1 MRLAMALLA
10 SGSLLVSAALA
21 QDQQAGNEASTNADE
36 TFKKLVEK
44 CDNTDALMLRARIRL
59 QLGRTTDTA
68 RDAASK
74 LMDQG
79 LSQCGD
85 GKIDEA
91 KTTLA
96 EALKVAEAGVTE
108 KLDQSTSKVAQNTE
122 SQPATPPS
130 QPTESP
136 SQSTESSSQPAESPS
151 QSTESSSQPAESPSQ
166 PAASSESAGTS
177 EPATSSQPAE
187 AAKSDEQP
195 KTEDAAAEKKPW
207 WKFW

>member
-122 SQPATPPS
+122 SQPATSPA

-136 SQSTESSSQPAESPS
+136 SQSTESPSQPAESPS
-151 QSTESSSQPAESPSQ
+151 QSTESPSQ

-177 EPATSSQPAE
+177 EPAASSQPAE